1 MDSNTSTR
9 RGEAEHLQALT
20 RALLAA
26 AESGEWD
33 TAAMLEEERR
43 PLLYRVFGE
52 VAFGTHAQHLALL
65 NTILSADREI
75 MELAQQRHEELG
87 SLLRQVGQ
95 GRTALRAYESNR

>member
-1 MDSNTSTR
+1 MR
-9 RGEAEHLQALT
+9 RGEVEHLQALT

-33 TAAMLEEERR
+33 TAAALEGERR

-52 VAFGTHAQHLALL
+52 VAFGKHTQHLELL
-65 NTILSADREI
+65 STILSADREI

-87 SLLRQVGQ
+87 GLLRQVGQ